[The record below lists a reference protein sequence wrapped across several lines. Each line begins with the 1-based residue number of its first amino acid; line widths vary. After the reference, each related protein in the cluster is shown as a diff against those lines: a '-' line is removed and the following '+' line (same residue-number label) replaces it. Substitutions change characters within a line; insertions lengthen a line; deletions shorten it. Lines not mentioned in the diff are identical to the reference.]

1 MPDIYEYTD
10 YRKYLTDLYNT
21 RKEINR
27 AFSYRLIAQ
36 KAGLASP
43 SFIGKILSGAANISH
58 QTLMRLCDVFQIIGP
73 DAEYFELM
81 VYFESSR
88 SELDKSHYFQ
98 RMQALRRRYGK
109 NVGEDARNVLQS
121 AWFVAPILS
130 LIELGLFHGDHAAL
144 GRMLT
149 PPISPRESRMAIELL
164 ILHGFIQK
172 DASGRHV
179 RIPKSGSTH
188 PNPPPAPANPS
199 NLADIPSDLDIL
211 LDTLPKSTPY
221 ELRERI
227 RYAHRELTQLM
238 RQVSPRP
245 GT

>member
-1 MPDIYEYTD
+1 MPNIFEYTD
-10 YRKYLTDLYNT
+10 YRKYLGDLYQH
-21 RKEINR
+21 RKALNR

-58 QTLMRLCDVFQIIGP
+58 ETLMRLCDAFQIIGT

-81 VYFESSR
+81 VHFDASR

-98 RMQALRRRYGK
+98 RMRALKRRHASTADDS
-109 NVGEDARNVLQS
+109 EDILGS
-121 AWFVAPILS
+121 AWYLAPILS

-149 PPISPRESRMAIELL
+149 PPITAQESRLAIELL
-164 ILHGFIQK
+164 LLHGKLHK
-172 DASGRHV
+172 DHQGRIV
-179 RIPKSGSTH
+179 ATGTGK
-188 PNPPPAPANPS
+188 
-199 NLADIPSDLDIL
+199 PSDRPEAPTSQAIPC
-211 LDTLPKSTPY
+211 DTRAFLQGLPYGTSP

-227 RYAHRELTQLM
+227 ERVHSSLLRMLQEARD
-238 RQVSPRP
+238 PRGFRTSDP
-245 GT
+245 T